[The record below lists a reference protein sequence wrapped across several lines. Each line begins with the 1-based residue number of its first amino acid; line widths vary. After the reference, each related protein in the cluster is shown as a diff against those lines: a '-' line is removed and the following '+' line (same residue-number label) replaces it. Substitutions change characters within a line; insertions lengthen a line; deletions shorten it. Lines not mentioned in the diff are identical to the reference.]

1 MRRAGVLLLAVLV
14 LPTGVL
20 LAPPVSADQGSRPT
34 APTTPAVGEC
44 FNLSD
49 ARIEAG
55 TLAGATAAGV
65 DGYWADADP
74 VPCNEP
80 HTFEVTESARLP
92 MDVNAFEF
100 AAQQCGALDVW
111 NAVGVN
117 RPVAGI
123 VQDPLRIES
132 RAYAVRQ
139 SPPSYVCGA
148 VAVTLDG
155 RRPPSA
161 VTLTSSIERL
171 SRREAVS
178 LRYCSAAADGRGALA
193 PAVTV
198 PCSSRPRWQVRSWV
212 MWTAFYDDFPGR
224 AALRERATA
233 LCGAEAVASLPTAA
247 SWADGMPQT
256 WCYRKY
262 P

>member
-1 MRRAGVLLLAVLV
+1 MRRAGV
-14 LPTGVL
+14 VL
-20 LAPPVSADQGSRPT
+20 LAAIVIPSGVPLAPPASA
-34 APTTPAVGEC
+34 APGGHLAAPSAPAVGEC
-44 FNLSD
+44 YDLSD

-55 TLAGATAAGV
+55 TLAGATAAGA
-65 DGYWADADP
+65 DGYWLDADP
-74 VPCNEP
+74 VPCSRP

-92 MDVNAFEF
+92 MDVDAFEF
-100 AAQQCGALDVW
+100 AAEHCGALDVW

-123 VQDPLRIES
+123 VKDPLRIEP

-139 SPPSYVCGA
+139 SVPIYVCGA
-148 VAVTLDG
+148 VAMSFNG

-161 VTLTSSIERL
+161 VTLTSAIERL
-171 SRREAVS
+171 SRRERAA
-178 LRYCSAAADGRGALA
+178 LRYCSSASGGRSALV

-198 PCSSRPRWQVRSWV
+198 PCSTQPRWQARSWV

-224 AALRERATA
+224 AELRDRADS
-233 LCGAEAVASLPTAA
+233 LCGAGSVHSVPTAA
-247 SWADGMPQT
+247 SWQDGLPRS
-256 WCYRKY
+256 WCHRKY

>member
-1 MRRAGVLLLAVLV
+1 MRRAGVLLLAAIVV
-14 LPTGVL
+14 PSGAL
-20 LAPPVSADQGSRPT
+20 LT
-34 APTTPAVGEC
+34 APAGAAPVLRPAAVTAPVVGEC
-44 FNLSD
+44 YDLSD
-49 ARIEAG
+49 ARIEVG
-55 TLAGATAAGV
+55 TLAGATAAGSE
-65 DGYWADADP
+65 GYWSDVDP
-74 VPCNEP
+74 VPCTEP
-80 HTFEVTESARLP
+80 HTFEVTESDQLP

-123 VQDPLRIES
+123 VEDPLRIEP

-148 VAVTLDG
+148 VAVELDG
-155 RRPPSA
+155 RRPPRA
-161 VTLTSSIERL
+161 VPLTSAIERL
-171 SRREAVS
+171 TRRERAS
-178 LRYCSAAADGRGALA
+178 LRYCASAEDGRGALA

-224 AALRERATA
+224 AELRERASV
-233 LCGAEAVASLPTAA
+233 LCGPGAVVSLPTAA
-247 SWADGMPQT
+247 SWENGMPST